1 MLSGA
6 LVVEMGEKYRNIDT
20 YKNNKERNVRTE
32 SFETSKGGAFGDLLS
47 KKKKD
52 KEPKVGLLPGAYFEY
67 FRMWGETFR
76 KQIQKDMEVV
86 VNNLRKRFKNIV
98 CPPVLCD
105 TVDRCEEAGKLF
117 EKENVDVIVLCE
129 FTYFPDY
136 MPLQALGQV
145 KDVPLIVYVS
155 QTGPV
160 IRSNVKYPQT
170 IRDGSLIGLAQL
182 TGSFKK
188 MDSFKNYRVVVGWL
202 GDQTVYD
209 KIEKYARAVNVYNS
223 LQNKIIGATGH
234 VFRGMFDFEYDKTEV
249 FGRLGP
255 EIVNIQ
261 LDHFV
266 DMKERVNEEEVKVL
280 FNEVKGR
287 FKIRD
292 IDDSDI
298 YKSAK
303 LAITMKNIVKRFN
316 LDALV
321 YRGQHYLEKKFQAT
335 AYLGS
340 AMLQENGIMVT
351 SEGDV
356 HGVVMMM
363 IQKLLTGYTP
373 FFVEWSSFDEKLN
386 ALLLMGHGFADPTIA
401 KDPRK
406 IWITSSPENWGYTG
420 KGFSFEFTGKPGPIT
435 IGHFIDDQK
444 GYRMLISGGEILDIP
459 PLSVGEIN
467 LRVKVE
473 KPVKEYIAELLYH
486 GFAHHCLV
494 VYGDIREELSFIADL
509 MGVGKVFI

>member
-1 MLSGA
+1 M
-6 LVVEMGEKYRNIDT
+6 K
-20 YKNNKERNVRTE
+20 TE
-32 SFETSKGGAFGDLLS
+32 SFETSKSKIFGDLLS
-47 KKKKD
+47 KKRKD
-52 KEPKVGLLPGAYFEY
+52 KELKIGFLPAAYFEY
-67 FRMWGETFR
+67 FRMWGETFE
-76 KQIQKDMEVV
+76 KQIQEDMKVV
-86 VNNLRKRFKNIV
+86 ANNLGKRFKNIISL
-98 CPPVLCD
+98 PFLCD
-105 TVDRCEEAGKLF
+105 TMDKCEEAGKLF
-117 EKENVDVIVLCE
+117 KKEDVDVIILCE
-129 FTYFPDY
+129 FTYSPDY
-136 MPLQALGQV
+136 MPLQALSQV
-145 KDVPLIVYVS
+145 KDIPLIVYVS
-155 QTGPV
+155 QTEPV
-160 IRSNVKYPQT
+160 IRPDIKYQQT

-182 TGSFKK
+182 TGTLRK
-188 MDSFKNYRVVVGWL
+188 MEWFKNYRIVVGWL
-202 GDQTVYD
+202 NDEAVYD
-209 KIEKYARAVNVYNS
+209 KIERFAKAVNVYNN

-234 VFRGMFDFEYDKTEV
+234 VFRGMFDFEYDKTKV
-249 FGRLGP
+249 FGKLGP

-266 DMKERVNEEEVKVL
+266 DMWNEVNGVELGALFDEVKR
-280 FNEVKGR
+280 R

-303 LAITMKNIVKRFN
+303 LAIAMKNIVERFH

-321 YRGQHYLEKKFQAT
+321 YRGQHYLEKKFEAT

-340 AMLQENGIMVT
+340 AMLQENGIMVA

-401 KDPRK
+401 KDSKRV
-406 IWITSSPENWGYTG
+406 WITSSPENWGYTG
-420 KGFSFEFTGKPGPIT
+420 KGFSFEFTGKPGPVT
-435 IGHFIDDQK
+435 IGHFINDEK
-444 GYRMLISGGEILDIP
+444 GYRMLISGGEILDLP
-459 PLSVGEIN
+459 PLSIGEVN

-486 GFAHHCLV
+486 GFAHHCMV
-494 VYGDIREELSFIADL
+494 VYGDVKEELSFIADL
-509 MGVGKVFI
+509 MGINKVFI

>member
-1 MLSGA
+1 M
-6 LVVEMGEKYRNIDT
+6 KI
-20 YKNNKERNVRTE
+20 E
-32 SFETSKGGAFGDLLS
+32 SFETSKSKVFGDLLS
-47 KKKKD
+47 RKRKD
-52 KEPKVGLLPGAYFEY
+52 KELKIGLLPGAYFEY
-67 FRMWGETFR
+67 FRMWGKTFE
-76 KQIQKDMEVV
+76 KQIQGDMDVV
-86 VNNLRKRFKNIV
+86 VNNIRKKFKNLV
-98 CPPVLCD
+98 CPPSLCD
-105 TVDRCEEAGKLF
+105 TIDKCEEAGKLF
-117 EKENVDVIVLCE
+117 KKEDVDIIVLCE

-136 MPLQALGQV
+136 MPLQVLGQV
-145 KDVPLIVYVS
+145 KNFPLIVYVS
-155 QTGPV
+155 QTESV
-160 IRSNVKYPQT
+160 IRPDIKYPQT

-182 TGSFKK
+182 TGTFKK
-188 MDSFKNYRVVVGWL
+188 MDWFKNYRVVVGWL
-202 GDQTVYD
+202 NDQAVYD
-209 KIEKYARAVNVYNS
+209 KIEKCAKAANVYNN

-234 VFRGMFDFEYDKTEV
+234 VFRGMFDFEYDKTKV
-249 FGRLGP
+249 KGKLGP

-266 DMKERVNEEEVKVL
+266 DMWDKINEVDIKGVFDEVKR
-280 FNEVKGR
+280 R

-292 IDDSDI
+292 IEDSDI

-303 LAITMKNIVKRFN
+303 LAIAMKNIVERFN

-321 YRGQHYLEKKFQAT
+321 YRGQHYTEKKFQAT

-340 AMLQENGIMVT
+340 AMLQENGIMVA

-401 KDPRK
+401 KDPK
-406 IWITSSPENWGYTG
+406 EIWITSSPENWGYTG
-420 KGFSFEFTGKPGPIT
+420 KGFSFEFTGKPGSVT

-444 GYRMLISGGEILDIP
+444 GYRMLISSGEILDLP
-459 PLSVGEIN
+459 PLSVGEVN

-473 KPVKEYIAELLYH
+473 KPVKEYIAELLDH
-486 GFAHHCLV
+486 GFTHHCMV
-494 VYGDIREELSFIADL
+494 IYGDIREELSFIADL
-509 MGVGKVFI
+509 MGINKVFI